1 MLPRSVL
8 LGFQKAYEE
17 PTLAEGFSEINKVN
31 WVFGRGDEEEARYN
45 RWLQVEGK

>member
-17 PTLAEGFSEINKVN
+17 PTLAEGFSEIKKVN
-31 WVFGRGDEEEARYN
+31 WVFEGSDEEKARYN
-45 RWLQVEGK
+45 MWLQVDGK

>member
-17 PTLAEGFSEINKVN
+17 PTQAEGFSEIKKVN
-31 WVFGRGDEEEARYN
+31 WVFEGSDEEKARYN
-45 RWLQVEGK
+45 MWLQVEGK